1 MPLEIES
8 DGSAMHALRSMI
20 RSTAKALLK
29 PGVPAVAGERA
40 IEGMH
45 SAPVFADPPR
55 PIFIVG
61 APRSGTS
68 ITDWAI
74 GQHPNI
80 QPMPE
85 TAWIA
90 AMAVG
95 VQQAYFIGSER
106 GRFSHLSN
114 VGLPQEP
121 VFRRMGEAIH
131 NVVMDV
137 FEERMT
143 QIHGDWRQ
151 LGDIRNADGH
161 PNPELV
167 LRRHSSHPKTR
178 WIDGTPMN
186 SMYAYGLAQLFPEAQ
201 FLHLVRQPHEVVTS
215 LANFDAVGGIK
226 HQTREAIQNWLD
238 HTTCAFQLQKAL
250 GPQRVYTAYF
260 DDMTSN
266 PRDYFSGIL
275 AFLGEEWSEDCLAP
289 LKQKINSSQAD
300 GQREEIL
307 AAIEGDDLYLRAR
320 RLYDEIT
327 RYPRDA
333 RPDAGALEEM
343 RARFEQHAMDR
354 RLIG

>member
-1 MPLEIES
+1 
-8 DGSAMHALRSMI
+8 MHALKSIIRTKAKEYFKPSVPEVVDERPPSQM
-20 RSTAKALLK
+20 RSTPAL
-29 PGVPAVAGERA
+29 AE
-40 IEGMH
+40 
-45 SAPVFADPPR
+45 PPR

-95 VQQAYFIGSER
+95 VQQSFLIGSER

-114 VGLPQEP
+114 VALPQEP
-121 VFRRMGEAIH
+121 FFQRMGEAIH

-143 QIHGDWRQ
+143 RLHGDWRQ
-151 LGDIRNADGH
+151 LGEIRNPADH
-161 PNPELV
+161 PNPELL
-167 LRRHSSHPKTR
+167 LRRHSSDPKTR

-186 SMYAYGLAQLFPEAQ
+186 SMYAYGIAQLFPKAQ
-201 FLHLVRQPHEVVTS
+201 FLHLVRRPHEVVTS
-215 LANFDAVGGIK
+215 LANFDAVGGIR
-226 HQTREAIQNWLD
+226 HQIREAIQNWLD

-260 DDMTSN
+260 DDMTAN
-266 PRDYFSGIL
+266 PRAYFGGIL
-275 AFLGEEWSEDCLAP
+275 KFLGEDWSEDCLAP
-289 LKQKINSSQAD
+289 LKQKINSSQVD
-300 GQREEIL
+300 GQREKIRS
-307 AAIEGDDLYLRAR
+307 AIEGDDLYLKAN
-320 RLYDEIT
+320 RLYDEIAA
-327 RYPRDA
+327 YPADA
-333 RPDAGALEEM
+333 KPDSGALAEL